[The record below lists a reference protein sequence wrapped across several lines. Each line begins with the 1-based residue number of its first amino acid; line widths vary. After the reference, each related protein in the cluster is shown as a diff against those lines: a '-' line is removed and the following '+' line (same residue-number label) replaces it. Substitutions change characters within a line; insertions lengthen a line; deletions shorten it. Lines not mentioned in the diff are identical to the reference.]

1 MHVLELKIPPP
12 AVALL
17 MAAIMWL
24 GRWLVPAL
32 TFRLPGRSVLALVAA
47 LAGAII
53 SAVGVLAFRR
63 AGTTVNPMKPD
74 SSSSLVVSGIYAR
87 TRNPMYLGLLLIL
100 LGWAIYLS
108 NPIAFLLLPGFMWY
122 INRFQI
128 EPEEKVLASRFGE
141 KFESYASRVPRWL

>member
-17 MAAIMWL
+17 IAAIMWL
-24 GRWLVPAL
+24 GTWLVPAL
-32 TFRLPGRSVLALVAA
+32 TFRLPGRSMLAFAAA
-47 LAGAII
+47 LSGAVI
-53 SAVGVLAFRR
+53 SAVGVVAFRR

-74 SSSSLVVSGIYAR
+74 SSSSLVRSGIYSR

-108 NPIAFLLLPGFMWY
+108 NAMAFLLLPSFMWY

-128 EPEEKVLASRFGE
+128 EPEEKALASRFGE
-141 KFESYASRVPRWL
+141 QFDSYASRVPRWL

>member
-12 AVALL
+12 AVGLL

-24 GRWLVPAL
+24 GTWLVPAL
-32 TFRLPGRSVLALVAA
+32 TFMMPGHSVVA
-47 LAGAII
+47 LAAGLSGAMIDVV
-53 SAVGVLAFRR
+53 SVVAFRR

-74 SSSSLVVSGIYAR
+74 TSSSLVASGIYTR

-108 NPIAFLLLPGFMWY
+108 NAMAFLLLPGFIWY

-128 EPEEKVLASRFGE
+128 EPEEKALASRFGA
-141 KFESYASRVPRWL
+141 KFDSYASRVPRWL

>member
-24 GRWLVPAL
+24 GTWLVPAL
-32 TFRLPGRSVLALVAA
+32 TYRVPGHSVVALAAA
-47 LAGAII
+47 LSGAMIDVV
-53 SAVGVLAFRR
+53 SVVAFRR

-74 SSSSLVVSGIYAR
+74 TSSSLVVSGIYTR

-108 NPIAFLLLPGFMWY
+108 NAMAFLLLPGFIWY

-128 EPEEKVLASRFGE
+128 EPEEKALASRFGAQ
-141 KFESYASRVPRWL
+141 FDSYASRVPRWL